1 MQCAVVPY
9 LLAYRYNRLEID
21 EKFGF
26 LWSDKLPPLLIEF
39 RLGSLLEQV
48 RNDIGVEQE
57 CPHSDLEVILLTPP
71 YIDVFKIVVK
81 LVLRPAP

>member
-1 MQCAVVPY
+1 M
-9 LLAYRYNRLEID
+9 
-21 EKFGF
+21 G
-26 LWSDKLPPLLIEF
+26 LIES

-57 CPHSDLEVILLTPP
+57 CPHSDLEVIFLTPP

-81 LVLRPAP
+81 LVLRPTP